1 MNAHEA
7 LELANASLLKNIE
20 KLIEDSAL
28 NGEKM
33 VSFKINKNEVLK
45 VISHLKKFCYVV
57 NTSPYSNTHVSVEVM
72 WDEYS
77 IAQKSQP
84 YR

>member
-20 KLIEDSAL
+20 KRIKDSAL
-28 NGEKM
+28 NGSKRAIFEL
-33 VSFKINKNEVLK
+33 NKNEISR
-45 VISHLKKFCYVV
+45 VISHFEKLCYVV
-57 NTSPYSNTHVSVEVM
+57 NTSPYSKTHVSVEVM